1 MKTETEFIYVYD
13 ALCGWCY
20 GFAPVVQRL
29 HEKYR
34 HDVPFT
40 VVSGGLALGD
50 RVQPVSSMA
59 AYILDAIPLVERT
72 TGVQFGEPYKQLL
85 RAGTTISNS
94 EPPAVALGIVKD
106 KLPERAVEFAH
117 ALQQAHFVHGKS
129 LSADATYEELAY
141 HFDLQPAQFVDHMKG
156 LTYTQKAHDDFTY
169 AHRLGINGFP
179 ATLFRIGE
187 KYWLLSRG
195 YQEYDYLDRALTE
208 LITTPVR

>member
-1 MKTETEFIYVYD
+1 MKPDIEFIYVFD
-13 ALCGWCY
+13 ALCGWCF
-20 GFAPVVQRL
+20 GFSPVVRRL
-29 HEKYR
+29 HEKYNR
-34 HDVPFT
+34 EVTFT

-59 AYILDAIPLVERT
+59 SYILDAIPLVERT

-94 EPPAVALGIVKD
+94 EPPAVALSIIKD
-106 KLPERAVEFAH
+106 KLPERAVAFAR
-117 ALQQAHFVHGKS
+117 ALQQAHFVEGKS
-129 LSADATYEELAY
+129 LSADTTYEALAY
-141 HFDLQPAQFVDHMKG
+141 EFDLQPAQFVDQLKS
-156 LTYTQKAHDDFTY
+156 LAYTQKAHDDFTY